1 MNGTTPPATR
11 KTAAAGTTDRP
22 FDSGTMT
29 YAETQHRTTDNA
41 AQARLT
47 G

>member
-29 YAETQHRTTDNA
+29 YAKTHHCSTDNA
-41 AQARLT
+41 VQARLT
-47 G
+47 D